1 MDQLQEIVQMLSS
14 GDEGTTN
21 ALLKTKVL
29 LYSIGKKELA
39 SWVNHELNGYPSEVE
54 LPSYRTVPARLLVNA
69 NNGVRSYKGIQVPL
83 AHLNDDEY
91 EDVSKSRVRVSISQI
106 EHLVINARDKTS
118 LIQSIPLE
126 IAYSKYCK
134 FLESDY
140 EITSCYK
147 DISVHYFT
155 SILTQVRSRLLDF
168 VLELSDQVAA
178 IPGTT
183 SMEEKLK
190 EVDSSSL
197 FNQTIFGDNTVIN
210 LGDNNSLIVT
220 NNAAKNDF
228 PALKKQLLDNGFE
241 KEDVEEL
248 EVAIKTDGPI
258 AGKKA
263 QYGSA
268 VGTWLANVI
277 SKAANTSIG
286 ISVAAA
292 TEVATK
298 ALKRYYG
305 FD

>member
-1 MDQLQEIVQMLSS
+1 
-14 GDEGTTN
+14 
-21 ALLKTKVL
+21 
-29 LYSIGKKELA
+29 
-39 SWVNHELNGYPSEVE
+39 
-54 LPSYRTVPARLLVNA
+54 
-69 NNGVRSYKGIQVPL
+69 
-83 AHLNDDEY
+83 NDDEY